1 MASIRIKRKSTESA
15 YGSTTTLLPGEL
27 AVAGK
32 WLWYGPKETSTDDAQ
47 VQARPVYS
55 PTTLGD
61 SGSILISN
69 GTDLGWIKK
78 GSAGQILTSTK
89 DGISWSDAPK
99 QFSLSLNGITYSD
112 GSLSWYAPTSSGTS
126 GQYLKSAGE
135 NGVPT
140 WVNFPISITLNGT
153 KTEEPVFYAPTSAGT
168 NGYILYSNGDKKA
181 PTWKAAPT
189 FTDTNQTVKAYAT
202 MADGLRDYVTFGDD
216 ASVTIMSGSDNIKIT
231 ASDTVNN
238 ISIWGPDVYDNLT
251 ESGVGYYSVS
261 YINSMFNTLAGQ
273 NEFIGVYT
281 ENDLTSANI
290 QSKLNAFVL
299 SKAGRN
305 SRNGDLVNIK
315 NTTVYNG
322 EQWRYDGATSSWA
335 YYIDWKDTT
344 LDQAT
349 YTTLGGVKLGASDTF
364 TGTAMAAVPA
374 GKGFPVLLNADG
386 RMFANVYG
394 YTPEPTSPTTSTNYT
409 VSVRNNKG
417 TYETCQITQNVTPG
431 SIVMRAV
438 GAEGYISVPL
448 TPTLNDHAASK
459 KYVDDNVHIYTA
471 STGLD
476 LTDGAFKAK
485 LKDETANA
493 NSATKSAS
501 TANRLYAVEVDK
513 EGYLSVTVP
522 WKDTNTTYTGTQG
535 VEIISSNQIRAKLQD
550 YTQNTNASLIKSTTA
565 NRLYPVELD
574 STGALAVTVPWSNTT
589 YTSGVGL
596 SLSSNVFKAKL
607 RDETKNTSASAKA
620 AATTNRLYSVEVDKD
635 GYLSVTVP
643 WTDNNTTYTGKEG
656 VEITT
661 SHEVRAKLQNYTL
674 NTSAAYVRSETA
686 GRLYPVE
693 LDSTGV
699 LSVTVPWTD
708 TNTTYTASTGLAL
721 NGTAF
726 KAKLRNE
733 TKNVSASVKSAAT
746 ASRLYAV
753 EVDKDG
759 YLSVTV
765 PWTDTNTTYSA
776 GKGISISDAK
786 VISVKYATTTEVGGF
801 TAGTYTGEND
811 SKATALVMSPNGL
824 LDVSIDCG
832 TWA

>member
-99 QFSLSLNGITYSD
+99 QFSLSLNGITHD
-112 GSLSWYAPTSSGTS
+112 GGSLSWYAPTSSGTS

-140 WVNFPISITLNGT
+140 WVDFPISITLNGT
-153 KTEEPVFYAPTSAGT
+153 KTENPVFYAPIGSGTSGQM
-168 NGYILYSNGDKKA
+168 LYSTGAGKA
-181 PTWKAAPT
+181 PMWGPAPT
-189 FTDTNQTVKAYAT
+189 FTDTNQKIQAIIVS
-202 MADGLRDYVTFGDD
+202 GELNQYVTFGVNDTV
-216 ASVTIMSGSDNIKIT
+216 AIQSGSNNIKIN
-231 ASDTVNN
+231 ASSTDKT
-238 ISIWGPDVYDNLT
+238 ISILGPDVYDKLT
-251 ESGVGYYSVS
+251 ESGVGYYSVA

-281 ENDLTSANI
+281 ENDLTSVNI

-315 NTTVYNG
+315 NTTIYNG
-322 EQWRYDGATSSWA
+322 EQWRYDGATNSWA

-364 TGTAMAAVPA
+364 TGTAMTAVPA

-394 YTPEPTSPTTSTNYT
+394 YTPEPTAPTSMTQQS
-409 VSVRNNKG
+409 VSVRVKDG
-417 TYETCQITQNVTPG
+417 TYETYQVTDNVVPG
-431 SIVMRAV
+431 SIVKRDPTT
-438 GAEGYISVPL
+438 GGIYVPL
-448 TPTLNDHAASK
+448 TPTIDNFAASK
-459 KYVDDNVHIYTA
+459 KYVDDNIHIYTA

-493 NSATKSAS
+493 NSATKSAA

-513 EGYLSVTVP
+513 DGYLSVTVP

-535 VEIISSNQIRAKLQD
+535 VEITSSNQVRAKLQD
-550 YTQNTNASLIKSTTA
+550 YAQNTNAALIKSTTA

-574 STGALAVTVPWSNTT
+574 STG
-589 YTSGVGL
+589 
-596 SLSSNVFKAKL
+596 
-607 RDETKNTSASAKA
+607 
-620 AATTNRLYSVEVDKD
+620 
-635 GYLSVTVP
+635 
-643 WTDNNTTYTGKEG
+643 
-656 VEITT
+656 
-661 SHEVRAKLQNYTL
+661 
-674 NTSAAYVRSETA
+674 
-686 GRLYPVE
+686 
-693 LDSTGV
+693 V
-699 LSVTVPWTD
+699 LSVTVPWVD

-721 NGTAF
+721 NGTVF

-733 TKNVSASVKSAAT
+733 TKNASASVKSAAT

-786 VISVKYATTTEVGGF
+786 VISVKYATTSEVGGF

-811 SKATALVMSPNGL
+811 SKTTALVMSPNGL
-824 LDVSIDCG
+824 LDISIDCG

>member
-78 GSAGQILTSTK
+78 GSEGQILTSTK
-89 DGISWSDAPK
+89 DGISWAAAPQ
-99 QFSLSLNGITYSD
+99 QFSLSLNGIKHD
-112 GSLSWYAPTSSGTS
+112 GGDVSWYAPTLSGTAGQYLTSAGENGIPTWVDFPVSITFNGSVNNKPGFYAPIGSGTS
-126 GQYLKSAGE
+126 GQM
-135 NGVPT
+135 
-140 WVNFPISITLNGT
+140 
-153 KTEEPVFYAPTSAGT
+153 
-168 NGYILYSNGDKKA
+168 LYSTGAGKA
-181 PTWKAAPT
+181 PMWGPAPT
-189 FTDTNQTVKAYAT
+189 FTDTNQKIQAIDNTEGST
-202 MADGLRDYVTFGDD
+202 PTTVTFGNNDTVSIKSD
-216 ASVTIMSGSDNIKIT
+216 SGNIKIS
-231 ASDTVNN
+231 ASSANKT
-238 ISIWGPDVYDNLT
+238 ISIIGPAVYDKAT
-251 ESGVGYYSVS
+251 ESGIGYYSVS

-281 ENDLTSANI
+281 ENDLTSTNI

-394 YTPEPTSPTTSTNYT
+394 YTPEPTAPTSMTQQS
-409 VSVRNNKG
+409 VSVRIKDG
-417 TYETCQITQNVTPG
+417 TYETYQVTDNVVHG
-431 SIVMRAV
+431 SIVKRDSTT
-438 GAEGYISVPL
+438 GGIYVPL
-448 TPTLNDHAASK
+448 TPTIDNFAASK

-471 STGLD
+471 SIGLV

-493 NSATKSAS
+493 NVSSRSAA
-501 TANRLYAVEVDK
+501 
-513 EGYLSVTVP
+513 
-522 WKDTNTTYTGTQG
+522 
-535 VEIISSNQIRAKLQD
+535 I
-550 YTQNTNASLIKSTTA
+550 
-565 NRLYPVELD
+565 
-574 STGALAVTVPWSNTT
+574 
-589 YTSGVGL
+589 
-596 SLSSNVFKAKL
+596 
-607 RDETKNTSASAKA
+607 
-620 AATTNRLYSVEVDKD
+620 TNRLYSVEVDKD
-635 GYLSVTVP
+635 GYLAVTVP
-643 WTDNNTTYTGKEG
+643 WTDNNTTYTGTQG
-656 VEITT
+656 VEIT
-661 SHEVRAKLQNYTL
+661 SAHQVRAKLQNYTL
-674 NTSAAYVRSETA
+674 NTSAAYIRSETA

-699 LSVTVPWTD
+699 LAVTVPWVD
-708 TNTTYTASTGLAL
+708 TNTTYTASTGLTL
-721 NGTAF
+721 SGTAF
-726 KAKLRNE
+726 KAKLRSE
-733 TKNVSASVKSAAT
+733 THNASASAKSAAT
-746 ASRLYAV
+746 TGRLYAV

-776 GKGISISDAK
+776 GDGISISNTN
-786 VISVKYATTTEVGGF
+786 VISVKYATTAEVGGF
-801 TAGTYTGEND
+801 VAGTYTGEND
-811 SKATALVMSPNGL
+811 SKTTALVMAPSGL
-824 LDVSIDCG
+824 LDISIDCG

>member
-78 GSAGQILTSTK
+78 GSEGQILTSTK
-89 DGISWSDAPK
+89 DGISWANAPQ
-99 QFSLSLNGITYSD
+99 QFSLSLNGIIHD
-112 GSLSWYAPTSSGTS
+112 GGSLSWYAPTTSGTS

-140 WVNFPISITLNGT
+140 WVDFPVSITLNGT
-153 KTEEPVFYAPTSAGT
+153 KTDEPAFYAPIGSGTSGQM
-168 NGYILYSNGDKKA
+168 LYSTGSGKA
-181 PTWKAAPT
+181 PMWGPAPT
-189 FTDTNQTVKAYAT
+189 FTDTNQKIQAIVVSGDLNKYI
-202 MADGLRDYVTFGDD
+202 TFGVNDTV
-216 ASVTIMSGSDNIKIT
+216 AIQSGSDNIKIS
-231 ASDTVNN
+231 ASSVDKT
-238 ISIWGPDVYDNLT
+238 ISIIGPGIYDNKT
-251 ESGVGYYSVS
+251 ESGFGYYSVS

-322 EQWRYDGATSSWA
+322 EQWRYDGTTSSWA

-344 LDQAT
+344 LEQAT
-349 YTTLGGVKLGASDTF
+349 YTTLGGVKLGASGVF
-364 TGTAMAAVPA
+364 TGTAMTALPNE
-374 GKGFPVLLNADG
+374 KGFPVLLNADG

-394 YTPEPTSPTTSTNYT
+394 YTPEPSTPSVSTNYT
-409 VSVRNNKG
+409 VSARNNKG
-417 TYETCQITQNVTPG
+417 TYETFQITQNVLPG
-431 SIVMRAV
+431 SIVIRAV

-471 STGLD
+471 STGLS
-476 LTDGAFKAK
+476 LTEDNAFKAK
-485 LKDETANA
+485 LKDETAN
-493 NSATKSAS
+493 
-501 TANRLYAVEVDK
+501 
-513 EGYLSVTVP
+513 
-522 WKDTNTTYTGTQG
+522 
-535 VEIISSNQIRAKLQD
+535 
-550 YTQNTNASLIKSTTA
+550 
-565 NRLYPVELD
+565 
-574 STGALAVTVPWSNTT
+574 
-589 YTSGVGL
+589 
-596 SLSSNVFKAKL
+596 
-607 RDETKNTSASAKA
+607 TSASSRS

-635 GYLSVTVP
+635 GYLAVTVP
-643 WTDNNTTYTGKEG
+643 WTDNNTTYTGTQG
-656 VEITT
+656 VEIT
-661 SHEVRAKLQNYTL
+661 SAHQVRAKLQNYTL
-674 NTSAAYVRSETA
+674 NTSAAYIRSETA

-693 LDSTGV
+693 LDSAGV
-699 LSVTVPWTD
+699 LAVTVPWVS
-708 TNTTYTASTGLAL
+708 YTASTGLVL
-721 NGTAF
+721 SGTDF

-733 TKNVSASVKSAAT
+733 TKNSYPSSKAGVTVN
-746 ASRLYAV
+746 RLYSV
-753 EVDKDG
+753 ELDKDG

-765 PWTDTNTTYSA
+765 PWINYSA
-776 GKGISISDAK
+776 GNGISISNTNE
-786 VISVKYATTTEVGGF
+786 ISVKYATTTEVGGF
-801 TAGTYTGEND
+801 IAGTYTGEND
-811 SKATALVMSPNGL
+811 SKTTALVMAPSGL
-824 LDVSIDCG
+824 LDISIDCG